1 MNNTAVNLSILAIVM
16 ICICVLWSLI
26 LWAVARSYGVR
37 LAAEGRLPEQV
48 LDRMQKQEDA
58 RTRELYL
65 AIADSLE
72 LDPSHAALIAKNL
85 RAAADRTR
93 QG

>member
-26 LWAVARSYGVR
+26 LWAVTRSYGVR
-37 LAAEGRLPEQV
+37 LAVEGRLPEQV
-48 LDRMQKQEDA
+48 LDRMRKQEDA

-72 LDPSHAALIAKNL
+72 RDPSHAALIAKNL
-85 RAAADRTR
+85 RAAADLTR